1 MLEILKDVLI
11 DSLIDTIKL
20 LPFLF
25 ITFLI
30 MEYIEHKM
38 TEKSKTTIQKA
49 GKMGPLF
56 GGLVGIIPQCG
67 FSASVTNLYAAR
79 VISLGTLIA
88 VYLSTSDEMLPILI
102 SEAVPMSKILKVI
115 AIKLIIGIIVGFIVD
130 FVLRIIKKGN
140 KKTEI
145 EHEHIDEIC
154 DHEHCHCEEEGIFK
168 SAVKHTINIVTY
180 IFVITFIIGLLV
192 ELVGEESISNFVGTH
207 TVLGP
212 VISSLLGLIPNCAAS
227 VLITN
232 LYIQNIINGS
242 SLIAGLLT
250 GAGVGLIV
258 LFRMNK
264 HLKENIMIV
273 SLIYLV
279 GVISGIVLQLLGI
292 VI

>member
-1 MLEILKDVLI
+1 MIEILKDVLI

-25 ITFLI
+25 ITYLI

-38 TEKSKTTIQKA
+38 TEKSKTAIQKA

-56 GGLVGIIPQCG
+56 GGLVGVIPQCG
-67 FSASVTNLYAAR
+67 FSASATNLYAAR

-102 SEAVPMSKILKVI
+102 SEAVPMSTILKVLM
-115 AIKLIIGIIVGFIVD
+115 IKLIIGIIVGFIID

-140 KKTEI
+140 KETEI
-145 EHEHIDEIC
+145 EHEHIDELC
-154 DHEHCHCEEEGIFK
+154 DHEHCHCEEEGILK
-168 SAVKHTINIVTY
+168 SAVKHTVNIIIY
-180 IFVITFIIGLLV
+180 IFLITLVIGLLV
-192 ELVGEESISNFVGTH
+192 EIVGEENIASFVGTH
-207 TVLGP
+207 TVFGP

-227 VLITN
+227 VIITN
-232 LYIQNIINGS
+232 LYVQNIINGA

-264 HLKENIMIV
+264 HLKENIIIV
-273 SLIYLV
+273 SLIYIV
-279 GVISGIVLQLLGI
+279 GVLSGIILQLLGM

>member
-1 MLEILKDVLI
+1 M
-11 DSLIDTIKL
+11 
-20 LPFLF
+20 
-25 ITFLI
+25 
-30 MEYIEHKM
+30 
-38 TEKSKTTIQKA
+38 
-49 GKMGPLF
+49 
-56 GGLVGIIPQCG
+56 
-67 FSASVTNLYAAR
+67 
-79 VISLGTLIA
+79 
-88 VYLSTSDEMLPILI
+88 ST
-102 SEAVPMSKILKVI
+102 ILKVI

-130 FVLRIIKKGN
+130 FVLRIMKKGN

-192 ELVGEESISNFVGTH
+192 EIVGEESISSFVENH

-212 VISSLLGLIPNCAAS
+212 AISSLLGLIPNCAAS

-232 LYIQNIINGS
+232 LYIQKIINGS